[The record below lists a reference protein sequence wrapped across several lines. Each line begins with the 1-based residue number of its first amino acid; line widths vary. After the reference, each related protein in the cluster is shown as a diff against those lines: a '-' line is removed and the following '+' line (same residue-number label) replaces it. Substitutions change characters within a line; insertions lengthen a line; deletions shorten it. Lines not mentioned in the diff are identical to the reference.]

1 LPSLQAH
8 GQGLKMKEMQIVDGR
23 LDEKSRG
30 FGGDMVSYHF
40 WKIDGK
46 KLEPIEIPDV
56 LDAHVKAGDRVRV
69 TAQLGKDKV
78 NRIWAIQVAGEP
90 VRSVVTIPF
99 IAVSLGRLGIFPLMV
114 AIFTIFVA
122 YGFWGA
128 SPNHRSFHGSTYQLG
143 WLALNLFVSYRYMI
157 KPIMII
163 TRGIKVFREYCAK
176 AQASTST
183 AS

>member
-1 LPSLQAH
+1 
-8 GQGLKMKEMQIVDGR
+8 MKEMQIVEGR

-56 LDAHVKAGDRVRV
+56 LDAHVRAGDRVRV
-69 TAQLGKDKV
+69 TSQLGKDKV
-78 NRIWAIQVAGEP
+78 NRIWAIQVEGEP
-90 VRSVVTIPF
+90 VRSVVNIPF
-99 IAVSLGRLGIFPLMV
+99 IAVSLGRLSIFPLMV

-122 YGFWGA
+122 YGFWQANPHHGG
-128 SPNHRSFHGSTYQLG
+128 FHGTTYQMG
-143 WLALNLFVSYRYMI
+143 WLALSLFVCYRYMI
-157 KPIMII
+157 KPILII
-163 TRGIKVFREYCAK
+163 TRGIRAFREYCAK
-176 AQASTST
+176 APASTSP

>member
-1 LPSLQAH
+1 
-8 GQGLKMKEMQIVDGR
+8 MKEMQIVDGR

-99 IAVSLGRLGIFPLMV
+99 IGVSLGRLGILPLAV

-122 YGFWGA
+122 YGFWQNSTHHGG
-128 SPNHRSFHGSTYQLG
+128 FHGSSYQLA
-143 WLALNLFVSYRYMI
+143 WIALNLFVSYRYMV
-157 KPIMII
+157 KPILII
-163 TRGIKVFREYCAK
+163 TRGIKAFREYCAK
-176 AQASTST
+176 APASTST
-183 AS
+183 AN

>member
-1 LPSLQAH
+1 
-8 GQGLKMKEMQIVDGR
+8 MKEMQIVDGR